1 MSDAIQ
7 AVLEQLRACGIEP
20 ESISGSGQPGF
31 AAMKVVCIPTSL
43 GEGLSAL
50 GEAPRDHVVMVR
62 VDSETVGKLDAWVE
76 TDAIKSRSQ
85 AAALFIRE
93 GLRVREKEL
102 SELEQ
107 ALDELGEAKS
117 RLRERAREVLG
128 PDHNGEDGDE

>member
-1 MSDAIQ
+1 
-7 AVLEQLRACGIEP
+7 
-20 ESISGSGQPGF
+20 
-31 AAMKVVCIPTSL
+31 MKVVCIPTSL

-50 GEAPRDHVVMVR
+50 GEAPRDNVVMVR
-62 VDSETVGKLDAWVE
+62 VDSETAEKLDAWVE

-107 ALDELGEAKS
+107 ALDDLNEAKS

-128 PDHNGEDGDE
+128 PDHLEEDEEGA